1 MSHKKN
7 EFQPPW
13 SDEAPEAGSY
23 RSVFKWGDP
32 KGFKH
37 PNRKL
42 YRYMKDQF
50 NLTDDDFRVR
60 VKEGREKVSVPTQP
74 PLLDKK
80 HREALAAVVGS
91 ENVADD
97 DYSRVFYST
106 GKTQEEAFELRDG
119 VVKKL
124 ADLIVHPRDTEDVA
138 AVVRYCDQH
147 RIPLYVYGGGSSV
160 NFGFRPMF
168 GGVMLVLNTH
178 MNKLL
183 EVNELN
189 KTATV
194 QAGMFGPAYEEGL
207 NHASEKFGTKH
218 NYTNGHFPQSFEYSS
233 VGGWVVTLGSGQE
246 SSYYG
251 DAYDLV
257 MGVEMV
263 SPRGVIETHVYP
275 ATATGPKVL
284 DMIKGS
290 EGTFGV
296 ITKLTMK
303 IFYLSDE
310 TKYGASYVFKDW
322 ETAVTVCR
330 EISQGEFG
338 FPGVL
343 RISDEEET
351 DMGLRLYG
359 VAGTPLDTLMR
370 LFGFKEMKR
379 CLMLV
384 RTCGEK
390 HFSKNVLKQVKKICR
405 RHGGLP
411 LTSYPVK
418 KWDHGRY
425 LDPYLREDLNDF
437 GMVLDTTEC
446 GVTWDNLHKVHQEVR
461 RFVKSRPLTGCLA
474 HSSHFYPE
482 GTNLY
487 FIFFCKVKNRED
499 YIELQ
504 SGIFEAIQRAG
515 GSLSHHHG
523 VGRMIAPWMEE
534 HLGKNELDVLKTL
547 KNHFD
552 PNGIM
557 NPGGQ
562 MGLDYRPGDLKGRD
576 WRGIAPQS

>member
-1 MSHKKN
+1 MSRKE
-7 EFQPPW
+7 EFMPPW

-32 KGFKH
+32 SGFKH

-42 YRYMKDQF
+42 YRYMKEQF
-50 NLTDDDFRVR
+50 RLTDDDFRVR
-60 VKEGREKVSVPTQP
+60 VREGREKVSLAGMPSRLET
-74 PLLDKK
+74 K
-80 HREALAAVVGS
+80 HRTALAAIVGD
-91 ENVADD
+91 ENAADD
-97 DYSRVFYST
+97 DYSRVFYSV
-106 GKTQEEAFELRDG
+106 GKTQEEAFELREG
-119 VVKKL
+119 VVKHA
-124 ADLIVHPRDTEDVA
+124 ADLILHPRNTDDVV
-138 AVVRYCDQH
+138 AVVRYCDDH

-160 NFGFRPMF
+160 NFGFRPMA
-168 GGVMLVLNTH
+168 GGVMVVMNTH
-178 MNKLL
+178 MNRLL

-194 QAGMFGPAYEEGL
+194 EAGMLGPAYESAL
-207 NHASEKFGTKH
+207 NRAKELFGTNR

-233 VGGWVVTLGSGQE
+233 VGGWVATLGSGQE

-263 SPRGVIETHVYP
+263 TPRGVINTHVYP
-275 ATATGPKVL
+275 ATATGPKIL

-290 EGTFGV
+290 EGTYGI
-296 ITKLTMK
+296 ITRLTMK

-310 TKYGASYVFKDW
+310 TKYGGAYVFKDW

-359 VAGTPLDTLMR
+359 VAGTPLDTIMK
-370 LFGFKEMKR
+370 LFGFREMKR
-379 CLMLV
+379 CLMLF

-390 HFSKNVLKQVKKICR
+390 HFSKNVYRQVKKICR

-446 GVTWDNLHKVHQEVR
+446 GVTWENLHRVHAEVR
-461 RFVKSRPLTGCLA
+461 RFVKSRPLTGCLTHA
-474 HSSHFYPE
+474 SHFYPE

-487 FIFFCKVKNRED
+487 FIFFCKVKDMED
-499 YIELQ
+499 YISLQ
-504 SGIFEAIQRAG
+504 NGIFEAIQRAG

-534 HLGKNELDVLKTL
+534 HLGKNETDVLKLL

-552 PNGIM
+552 PNGIF

-562 MGLDYRPGDLKGRD
+562 MGLDYRPGDLNGRD
-576 WRGIAPQS
+576 WRGIRR